1 MLASSLELIDD
12 DGDEELTPV
21 TQLWSKIRASN
32 GDRRLDLDDFGGI
45 VQNSSAL
52 YDLLADIS
60 RSLGDELADPQTVKD
75 ALPIAGTSVVL
86 GSLTNPFLG
95 VAIGCLILFCKLKAK
110 RSAADARRQDQVLW
124 ERILQGI
131 DQMHVSQSAMFVAAR
146 EGEGATAEEI
156 RKVSAKLDLLLDE
169 ADPRQVEQ
177 VGQLMPEV
185 VSLMID
191 AVPEIRAS
199 LDRLEGAAERIEE
212 NSEAILDDTHEIKA
226 GMKSLIAKL
235 VPERVSPAP
244 LDKGLLAIVYRRK
257 THPDAHVVELLE
269 HGMPEFGYRVFI
281 DRHLTIG
288 VQWAQAIEQEIRGA
302 DAVIVVLS
310 EKSAASEMV
319 LFELQTALDQFQQ
332 TGKPKVLPIRV
343 GVDEPV
349 GGDVGALLNSLQY
362 ELWTGPQDDDKLLK
376 SVKRALT
383 APPAIKTETRLE
395 RVGGAMPPD
404 SPFYVTRPTD
414 REFLQAL
421 LERDSIVLVKGAR
434 QIGKTSLMS
443 RALRQAAE
451 SGARV
456 VWTDLQ
462 AFGRAQIETD
472 EKLYLAMACEFVDQL
487 GLDGDPFADW
497 RPMFG
502 ANTNFERFLQKS
514 VLAKVSHPVIW
525 AIDEVDRMFSLPY
538 SGDFFGM
545 VRSWHN
551 RRAARL
557 EETWGRFTVALAYA
571 TEAHLFI
578 SDLNQ
583 SPFNVGTRLDL
594 ADFGISQIA
603 DLNERYGRPLA
614 TDSELTQFHALVGGQ
629 PYLCRRGLDEMVR
642 NGLSL
647 PELLAS
653 AGQDEGPFGD
663 HLRRLLVALSS
674 DKTMLEEVRSLL
686 RGHRLSSDEVFYR
699 LRTGGLVAG
708 SHRGD
713 ARLRCGIYGDYLK
726 RHLA

>member
-1 MLASSLELIDD
+1 M
-12 DGDEELTPV
+12 TPIAR
-21 TQLWSKIRASN
+21 LWSKITASSA
-32 GDRRLDLDDFGGI
+32 DRRLSLDDLGGI

-52 YDLLADIS
+52 YGLLADIS
-60 RSLGDELADPQTVKD
+60 RGLGDEFANPQTVKD
-75 ALPIAGTSVVL
+75 ALPVAGTSVL
-86 GSLTNPFLG
+86 LSSLTNPVLG
-95 VAIGCLILFCKLKAK
+95 IAIGCLILWCKLKAK
-110 RSAADARRQDQVLW
+110 RSAVEAHRQDQALW
-124 ERILQGI
+124 ERILLGI
-131 DQMHVSQSAMFVAAR
+131 GRLEESQAAAYVAAR
-146 EGEGATAEEI
+146 EGERSTAAEI
-156 RKVSAKLDLLLDE
+156 QTISAKLDRWLDE
-169 ADPRQVEQ
+169 ANPQQVER
-177 VGQLMPEV
+177 VGQLLPDIT
-185 VSLMID
+185 SLLMESL
-191 AVPEIRAS
+191 PEIRAS
-199 LDRLEGAAERIEE
+199 LDRLEGAAGRIEE
-212 NSEAILDDTHEIKA
+212 NSEAILDDTSEIKA
-226 GMKSLIAKL
+226 DVKSLIAKL
-235 VPERVSPAP
+235 SPEKPVPE
-244 LDKGLLAIVYRRK
+244 LTDKGLLAIVYRRK
-257 THPDAHVVELLE
+257 AHPDAHVVELLE

-288 VQWAQAIEQEIRGA
+288 VQWAQAIEREIRGA

-343 GVDEPV
+343 GADEPV
-349 GGDVGALLNSLQY
+349 GGDVGALLSALQY
-362 ELWTGPQDDDKLLK
+362 ELWTGPQDDEKLLQA
-376 SVKRALT
+376 VHRALT
-383 APPAIKTETRLE
+383 EPPAPKPEPRLE

-404 SPFYVTRPTD
+404 SPFYVTRSTD
-414 REFLQAL
+414 QEFVQAL
-421 LERDSIVLVKGAR
+421 LDRDSIVLVKGAR

-443 RALRQAAE
+443 RALRKAGEA
-451 SGARV
+451 GARV

-497 RPMFG
+497 RSMFG
-502 ANTNFERFLQKS
+502 ANTNFERFIQRS
-514 VLAKVSHPVIW
+514 VLSKISEPVVW

-551 RRAARL
+551 RRAARA
-557 EETWGRFTVALAYA
+557 EETWSRFTVALAYA

-594 ADFGISQIA
+594 ADFGLAQIA
-603 DLNERYGRPLA
+603 DLNERYGRPL
-614 TDSELTQFHALVGGQ
+614 TGESELARFHALVGGQ

-642 NGLSL
+642 NGVSLSAL
-647 PELLAS
+647 VA
-653 AGQDEGPFGD
+653 AAAQDEGPFGD

-674 DKTMLEEVRSLL
+674 DKVMLQEVRALL
-686 RGHRLSSDEVFYR
+686 EGAPLSSDEVFFR
-699 LRTGGLVAG
+699 LRTGGLIAG
-708 SHRGD
+708 THRAD
-713 ARLRCGIYGDYLK
+713 ARFRCGIYEDYLK